1 MHFINTK
8 TVFLVGLFSK
18 SPHPKRLWFYR
29 KKSAAYEPYTNNKI
43 QLLGVWKTMDKILE
57 QYKTEGKIK
66 MQYQGIIEIF
76 PQKFLNTF
84 CLNKFLLELQKDYE
98 LIQIFPGL
106 IRAFKK

>member
-1 MHFINTK
+1 MYKNLSQNSFLKHF
-8 TVFLVGLFSK
+8 LQ
-18 SPHPKRLWFYR
+18 
-29 KKSAAYEPYTNNKI
+29 KSAIPAIKAKI
-43 QLLGVWKTMDKILE
+43 QLLGACYFMDKIE

-66 MQYQGIIEIF
+66 IQYPEIIEIF

-98 LIQIFPGL
+98 LVQIFPGL